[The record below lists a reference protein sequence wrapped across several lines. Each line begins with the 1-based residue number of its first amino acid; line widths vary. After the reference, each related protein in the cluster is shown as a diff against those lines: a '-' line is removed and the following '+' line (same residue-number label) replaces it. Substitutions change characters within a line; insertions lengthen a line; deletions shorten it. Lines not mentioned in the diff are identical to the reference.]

1 MSSFS
6 RYLLLIFLTS
16 VVAGC
21 QTTSLERELSYN
33 QKKLR
38 VIEDERN
45 RLEFQLA
52 TSERQQQETVTE
64 LVATQKSLAEIS
76 AKNAAL
82 LAQNDNLLSR
92 PTPAAAIIDDVGEP
106 DLGSFEGID
115 GLTASSEDG
124 DVRITVD
131 QQVLFSSGSA
141 EITRRGRDALEK
153 LAAVLSTEFSGKDI
167 RVEGHTDST
176 PVKKTKVRWATN
188 WELSSILACSVL
200 RALLDAGAAAPAQ
213 IEAVGYGSQ
222 RPVADNTTKEG
233 RGQNRRVEVIVY
245 R

>member
-141 EITRRGRDALEK
+141 EITRRGRDA
-153 LAAVLSTEFSGKDI
+153 GKDI

-188 WELSSILACSVL
+188 WELSSIRACSVL

>member
-6 RYLLLIFLTS
+6 RYLLLVFLTS

-38 VIEDERN
+38 EIEEERD

-52 TSERQQQETVTE
+52 TSERQQQLTVKE
-64 LVATQKSLAEIS
+64 LVETQKTLADVS

-82 LAQNDNLLSR
+82 STENENLQAR
-92 PTPAAAIIDDVGEP
+92 PTPAAAIIEDLSEP
-106 DLGSFEGID
+106 DLGSFKGID
-115 GLTASSEDG
+115 GLTATSEDG

-141 EITRRGRDALEK
+141 EITRRGKVALDK
-153 LAAVLSTEFSGKDI
+153 LAAILRTEFSGRDI

-176 PVKKTKVRWATN
+176 PVKKTKMRWATN
-188 WELSSILACSVL
+188 WELSSIRACAVL
-200 RALLDAGAAAPAQ
+200 RSLLDADAAAPAK

-233 RGQNRRVEVIVY
+233 RRQNRR
-245 R
+245 

>member
-6 RYLLLIFLTS
+6 RYLVLFFLAS

-38 VIEDERN
+38 ELEDERN
-45 RLEFQLA
+45 RLEFQLS
-52 TSERQQQETVTE
+52 TSERQQQETVKE
-64 LVATQKSLAEIS
+64 LVAIQKTLADVS

-82 LAQNDNLLSR
+82 QAENENLLSR
-92 PTPAAAIIDDVGEP
+92 PIPSSAVIEDVGEP
-106 DLGSFEGID
+106 DLGSFEGIE
-115 GLTASSEDG
+115 GLTASAEDG

-141 EITRRGRDALEK
+141 DITRRGKAALEK
-153 LAAVLSTEFSGKDI
+153 LANVLRTEFSGRDV

-176 PVKKTKVRWATN
+176 PVKKTKMRWASN
-188 WELSSILACSVL
+188 WELSSIRACAVL
-200 RALLDAGAAAPAQ
+200 RALVDAGAAAPAK

-233 RGQNRRVEVIVY
+233 RSQNRRVEVVVY